1 MFAYYRPPP
10 ARPPRHA
17 PRPGAHRQARSASQA
32 EQLRY
37 FNYFTEELST
47 RPVLC
52 HTREDRE
59 HKVPA
64 ASFDILIIIYTI
76 FYPPYML

>member
-1 MFAYYRPPP
+1 MHRGQEPTDRLAQ
-10 ARPPRHA
+10 PR
-17 PRPGAHRQARSASQA
+17 RLNSYG
-32 EQLRY
+32 
-37 FNYFTEELST
+37 NYFTEELST